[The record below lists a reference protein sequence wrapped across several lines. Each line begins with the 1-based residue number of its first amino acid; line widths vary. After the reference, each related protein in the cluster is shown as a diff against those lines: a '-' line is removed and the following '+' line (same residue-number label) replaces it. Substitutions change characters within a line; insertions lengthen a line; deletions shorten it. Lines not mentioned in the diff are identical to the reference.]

1 MNPDLFL
8 HSLTDQGTLIFAI
21 ILCYLPMG
29 GQLKY
34 GWKRTLLLCAVAA
47 AVYIPSS
54 AVLCSYFQIPTN
66 GILFPACILFFF
78 CYARTLKTSLLK
90 ALFIFL
96 TAAAICS
103 FGTIFAVAV
112 DVYMNPNGSF
122 NQFSWYGLAAQYII
136 TLLLIACL
144 FHPMRK
150 YLRWLIDHYHIKTG
164 WRIIWVLPLYIIILN
179 LLTIPIDYQNLYVG
193 RLFSMNLI
201 LLFSRLLL
209 ILFFY
214 YLYYLI
220 ARSHNENIDLLRHN
234 QLLTIQANQYAV
246 LRNHMAQTKRMRHDF
261 RQQLRVIAGLVD
273 KEQYG
278 QLKQYLSEYTATLS
292 EERPSLCANNAVD
305 AIAGYYDDQAAQAGI
320 RTKWRI
326 ELPETLPLSEIH
338 FCMLLGNLLEN
349 AIEACGRQTSGDR
362 WMDVIVKMPSSAML
376 VLIVENSFNGE
387 VFRKGEDFLSTK
399 HPGTGIGLASVASTT
414 EHYQGMMKVEYD
426 HNKFCVNI
434 LLNL

>member
-1 MNPDLFL
+1 MNTDLFFR
-8 HSLTDQGTLIFAI
+8 SLTDQGNLIFAI

-34 GWKRTLLLCAVAA
+34 GWKRTILLCAIA
-47 AVYIPSS
+47 AVAYIPT
-54 AVLCSYFQIPTN
+54 AAFLCTCFQIPTN
-66 GILFPACILFFF
+66 YILFPTCILFFF
-78 CYARTLKTSLLK
+78 CYARTLKTSMMK

-96 TAAAICS
+96 TAAAIVS
-103 FGTIFAVAV
+103 FGAIFAVAV
-112 DVYMNPNGSF
+112 DLHINPHGSF
-122 NQFSWYGLAAQYII
+122 ESFSWYGLTAQYII
-136 TLLLIACL
+136 TLLLIVCL

-150 YLRWLIDHYHIKTG
+150 HLRWLIDHYHIKTG
-164 WRIIWVLPLYIIILN
+164 WRIIWVLPLYILILN
-179 LLTIPIDYQNLYVG
+179 LLSIPDDYQNLYIG
-193 RLFSMNLI
+193 RMFSMNLI

-220 ARSHNENIDLLRHN
+220 ARSHNENIDLLYHN
-234 QLLTIQANQYAV
+234 QLLTVQANQYAV

-261 RQQLRVIAGLVD
+261 RQQLHVIAGLVE
-273 KEQYG
+273 KEQYA

-320 RTKWRI
+320 RTKWRM
-326 ELPETLPLSEIH
+326 ELPETLPLPEVH

-349 AIEACGRQTSGDR
+349 AIEACNRQSSGDR

-387 VFRKGEDFLSTK
+387 VLRKGEDFLSTK
-399 HPGTGIGLASVASTT
+399 HPGIGIGLASVASTT

-426 HNKFCVNI
+426 HTKFCVNI